1 MNVVITSPSPKAT
14 YRSNAIPIKML
25 MTFFHRTRT
34 NNPKIYTELQKSL
47 NSRSNIEKEEVSC
60 KYLTL
65 SDIKLYFKATVV
77 KTAWYWHKNR
87 HTDQWYRTESTE
99 INPYLYH
106 QYLTDEASTYNR
118 LKIVYSI
125 NGDEKI
131 GQICAEI

>member
-87 HTDQWYRTESTE
+87 HTDQRNGIESPE
-99 INPYLYH
+99 INPRTYDKAGSRH
-106 QYLTDEASTYNR
+106 EGVQAASA
-118 LKIVYSI
+118 I
-125 NGDEKI
+125 NGAGKTRQTRTE
-131 GQICAEI
+131 Q